1 MYSLIAS
8 SSALRLTK
16 AVLFGFLIP
25 RLGLLDQVGLSAH
38 FGARGL
44 AFARGE
50 FFGLGEDGGTA
61 CMLIC
66 LPFSSLNEIEKLD
79 LDFSILLQE
88 LLGAD

>member
-1 MYSLIAS
+1 M
-8 SSALRLTK
+8 
-16 AVLFGFLIP
+16 LFGFLIP

-61 CMLIC
+61 CMLTC
-66 LPFSSLNEIEKLD
+66 HSLKRTKPLASLNEIEKFD